1 MHNATVLP
9 LHYGKAP
16 RWLYS
21 RMVKLGRAIS
31 LVIIDQFGTDELLT
45 RLSDTNW
52 FQALACA
59 IGYDWHSSGTTTV
72 TLAAL
77 KEALNDSGTI
87 YIAGGKGKQGLKT
100 PEEIVAGTDVLSIPG
115 ESHAFGE
122 CSKIAAKVDSCM
134 VYDSIGIY
142 QHSFL
147 FTRSKRWAVIQ
158 QAMDTKRREAIR
170 FQWLSDLINQKD
182 IANEPHTGIQTQL
195 HTKSADLTYSSNE
208 WARRA
213 LPDAL
218 QECDHVLKNSY
229 PDRHEILKNVDIGDA
244 ARKAIRNAAELDP
257 KDYRELLLTK
267 GVGRSTIRSLAF
279 VSSLIFDK
287 ELAYRDP
294 VMFSYNLGG
303 KDGIPFKVNRNTY
316 DSVIASMDNIMDAA
330 NIEKEEKIK
339 AMKRLSHAICDVARS

>member
-1 MHNATVLP
+1 MHHATVLP

-16 RWLYS
+16 RWLYG

-31 LVIIDQFGTDELLT
+31 LVIMDQFGTDELLT

-52 FQALACA
+52 FQAFACA

-77 KEALNDSGTI
+77 KEALNDSSEI

-100 PEEIVAGTDVLSIPG
+100 PEEIRAGVDVLSIPG
-115 ESHAFGE
+115 EAEAFE
-122 CSKIAAKVDSCM
+122 EYSRIAAKVDSCM
-134 VYDSIGIY
+134 VYDNIGIY

-158 QAMDTKRREAIR
+158 QAMDTRRREAIR
-170 FQWLSDLINQKD
+170 FQWLSDLINKKD
-182 IANEPHTGIQTQL
+182 VADEPHMGIQTQL
-195 HTKSADLTYSSNE
+195 HKESADLTYSSNE
-208 WARRA
+208 WARHS
-213 LPDAL
+213 LTDAL
-218 QECDHVLKNSY
+218 QECDRVIRSAY
-229 PDRHEILKNVDIGDA
+229 PDRHEILKSVDIGER
-244 ARKAIRNAAELDP
+244 ARKAIRNAAEINP
-257 KDYRELLLTK
+257 KDYRELLLTR
-267 GVGRSTIRSLAF
+267 GIGRSTIRSLAF
-279 VSSLIFDK
+279 VASLIFDK

-303 KDGIPFKVNRNTY
+303 KDGIPFPVNRSTY
-316 DSVIASMDNIMDAA
+316 DSVIESMDNVIDAA

-339 AMKRLSHAICDVARS
+339 AMKRLSGAMRCNA